1 MNIDEVFF
9 SNKEISSFEKANP
22 VGLLGLQII
31 TKSNFEEFML
41 SINLLTSI
49 LKLSSSLEKNLVI
62 SQFIFSSSLSYSE

>member
-1 MNIDEVFF
+1 MKYFF

-49 LKLSSSLEKNLVI
+49 LKLSSSLEKT
-62 SQFIFSSSLSYSE
+62 